1 MLDKNKGA
9 IFLHTHPPLSIFC
22 PPLSICRR
30 GGAKINTSK
39 SFLRIWREQKRF
51 FIRDWPSS
59 RAKFPQILLEKNSKL
74 CICNK
79 LKNQFWQTSRIPSSF
94 NLSKCP
100 HNWLVH
106 SLECN
111 NICHQFHDIYL
122 YMTAISCY
130 FNLRLMMEEFDLSV
144 ESISLIFI
152 QVLIRQSWNWCVVFT
167 PEPYGPEYYL
177 YKIHGFWNLNSK
189 Y

>member
-9 IFLHTHPPLSIFC
+9 IFLHTPPPEHFLPPLWVYAG
-22 PPLSICRR
+22 

-39 SFLRIWREQKRF
+39 SFSRSWREQKRF

-79 LKNQFWQTSRIPSSF
+79 SKNQFWQTSRIPSSF

-106 SLECN
+106 SSECK
-111 NICHQFHDIYL
+111 NIFYWLGIWLYNDIYL
-122 YMTAISCY
+122 YMKAVYCY
-130 FNLRLMMEEFDLSV
+130 FNLQLMMGAILLMCRIKF
-144 ESISLIFI
+144 
-152 QVLIRQSWNWCVVFT
+152 
-167 PEPYGPEYYL
+167 P
-177 YKIHGFWNLNSK
+177 
-189 Y
+189 